1 MRKVSLI
8 IGICFICA
16 VMVATIA
23 AQAPQGGAPGGAPGG
38 GGGGRGGGGGGGGR
52 GGPPAAAPTG
62 PAPTGA
68 GGAADLPGI
77 MQRVNPTNRGMAAKI
92 TAGDAAGVAEDLGTL
107 QSLFT
112 AAQTAFTKEK
122 VGGAADLAK
131 AAAAAAGDAQKVAK
145 SGKVDASTTKAV
157 ADSCN
162 GCHMTY
168 RIKDASGAFQLKTQ

>member
-1 MRKVSLI
+1 MRKVTLLI
-8 IGICFICA
+8 AVCVVLA
-16 VMVATIA
+16 VMVATIT
-23 AQAPQGGAPGGAPGG
+23 AQAPAGAGGGQGGPGGR
-38 GGGGRGGGGGGGGR
+38 GGRGGGGGA
-52 GGPPAAAPTG
+52 PAPTG

-68 GGAADLPGI
+68 NGAADLPGI
-77 MQRVNPTNRGMAAKI
+77 MQRVAATNRGMNPKI
-92 TAGDAAGVAEDLGTL
+92 MAGDAAGVAEDLGTL
-107 QSLFT
+107 QSLFM

-122 VGGAADLAK
+122 VGGASDLAK

-168 RIKDASGAFQLKTQ
+168 REKDQSGAYKLKAQ

>member
-1 MRKVSLI
+1 MRKVTFLI
-8 IGICFICA
+8 AICVVLA

-23 AQAPQGGAPGGAPGG
+23 AQAPAGAPGGAPGG
-38 GGGGRGGGGGGGGR
+38 GGGGRGGGGGQR
-52 GGPPAAAPTG
+52 GGAPPAAPTG

-68 GGAADLPGI
+68 NGAADLPGI
-77 MQRVNPTNRGMAAKI
+77 MQRVSATNRGMGPKV

-107 QSLFT
+107 QSLFM

-131 AAAAAAGDAQKVAK
+131 SAAAAAGDAQKVAK
-145 SGKVDASTTKAV
+145 SGKVDAATTKAV

-168 RIKDASGAFQLKTQ
+168 REKDQSGAYKLKTQ

>member
-1 MRKVSLI
+1 MRKIMLLI
-8 IGICFICA
+8 AVCFVIA
-16 VMVATIA
+16 VMVATISA
-23 AQAPQGGAPGGAPGG
+23 QGGGG
-38 GGGGRGGGGGGGGR
+38 GGQGGGRGGGGGQGGR
-52 GGPPAAAPTG
+52 GAGAPAPTG

-68 GGAADLPGI
+68 NGAADLPGI
-77 MQRVNPTNRGMAAKI
+77 MNRIQPTNRGLAAKI

-107 QSLFT
+107 QSLFM

-122 VGGAADLAK
+122 VSGAADLAK

-157 ADSCN
+157 SDSCN

-168 RIKDASGAFQLKTQ
+168 RVKDASNAYQLKKE

>member
-1 MRKVSLI
+1 MLLI
-8 IGICFICA
+8 AVCFVIA
-16 VMVATIA
+16 VMVATISA
-23 AQAPQGGAPGGAPGG
+23 QGGGG
-38 GGGGRGGGGGGGGR
+38 GGQGGGRGGGGGQGGR
-52 GGPPAAAPTG
+52 GAGAPAPTG

-68 GGAADLPGI
+68 NGAADLPGI
-77 MQRVNPTNRGMAAKI
+77 MNRIQPTNRGLAAKI

-107 QSLFT
+107 QSLFM

-122 VGGAADLAK
+122 VSGAADLAK

-157 ADSCN
+157 SDSCN

-168 RIKDASGAFQLKTQ
+168 RVKDASNAYQLKKE

>member
-1 MRKVSLI
+1 MRKVSFLI
-8 IGICFICA
+8 AVCFVLA

-38 GGGGRGGGGGGGGR
+38 PGGGRGAGGGGGQR
-52 GGPPAAAPTG
+52 GPAVAPTG

-68 GGAADLPGI
+68 NGAADLPGI
-77 MQRVNPTNRGMAAKI
+77 MQRVTYTNGTMRGKLQAA
-92 TAGDAAGVAEDLGTL
+92 DAAGVAEDLGTL

-112 AAQTAFTKEK
+112 AAQTALTKEK

-145 SGKVDASTTKAV
+145 AGKVDAATTKAV
-157 ADSCN
+157 TDSCA
-162 GCHMTY
+162 GCHTTY
-168 RIKDASGAFQLKTQ
+168 RTKNADNTYSLKAQ

>member
-1 MRKVSLI
+1 MRKISFLI
-8 IGICFICA
+8 AVCFVLA

-38 GGGGRGGGGGGGGR
+38 PGGGRGAGGGGGQR

-68 GGAADLPGI
+68 NGAADLPGI
-77 MQRVNPTNRGMAAKI
+77 MQRVSATNRGMGPKV

-107 QSLFT
+107 QSLFM
-112 AAQTAFTKEK
+112 AAQTALTKEK
-122 VGGAADLAK
+122 VAGAADLAK
-131 AAAAAAGDAQKVAK
+131 AAATAAGDAQKVAK

-157 ADSCN
+157 TDSCA
-162 GCHMTY
+162 GCHTPY
-168 RIKDASGAFQLKTQ
+168 RVKDANGAYQLKTQ